1 MKELKNKKA
10 IDQSAVVDGML
21 WSSIQTLYD
30 VSTKLLCSKSKCQ
43 RIEMVVIFSIYLKKS
58 SQLLSKVITAVLSY

>member
-10 IDQSAVVDGML
+10 IDQSAIVDGML

-30 VSTKLLCSKSKCQ
+30 VSTKLLSSKSKCQ
-43 RIEMVVIFSIYLKKS
+43 RIEMVVQYI
-58 SQLLSKVITAVLSY
+58 